1 MSKDKQTA
9 ALNLS
14 VGKFTAGFNLFTGA
28 RSTGDQKKEDKR
40 YGFVDSMGVY
50 HQNPATNEQGTKYR
64 LGALTVGYGGY
75 RVGVNSEH
83 VRHAIQNAVI
93 HRMIGDN
100 EFVNTSW
107 DWKGYSQYRTSNGFT
122 SW

>member
-1 MSKDKQTA
+1 M
-9 ALNLS
+9 
-14 VGKFTAGFNLFTGA
+14 FTGQ
-28 RSTGDQKKEDKR
+28 RNTTDQETEGKK
-40 YGFVDSMGVY
+40 YGFRDSMGVY
-50 HQNPATNEQGTKYR
+50 HQNPATNEQVTKYR
-64 LGALTVGYGGY
+64 LGALTVGYGSY